1 MASWSRFG
9 PQTATRSAP
18 TTLASFSWIL
28 FFFLTCLSLSL
39 VWSDVEAPSR
49 WSFAMLPK
57 RVAAPEKDR
66 SSSPDRAHHCDPWR
80 LSNSPSSWTPFR
92 VRAST
97 RTCRCLPVR
106 LFNLSNYEQCPAP
119 LSRQAGTWRISKP
132 GCSSHDPPD
141 RRQLLLPP
149 SSISTP
155 SGSLAPVEI
164 DGGGGAE
171 GEDENDPSST
181 SFYFLQL
188 FGYLL
193 LYADV
198 RFWL

>member
-1 MASWSRFG
+1 MVSCNAAQASRG
-9 PQTATRSAP
+9 ARERPVK
-18 TTLASFSWIL
+18 
-28 FFFLTCLSLSL
+28 LSS
-39 VWSDVEAPSR
+39 
-49 WSFAMLPK
+49 M
-57 RVAAPEKDR
+57 
-66 SSSPDRAHHCDPWR
+66 SSPDRAPHCDPSWR
-80 LSNSPSSWTPFR
+80 LSNSPCSWIPFR

-106 LFNLSNYEQCPAP
+106 LFNLRNYEQCPAP

-132 GCSSHDPPD
+132 GCPLHDPLD

-149 SSISTP
+149 SSKSTP

-164 DGGGGAE
+164 DGGAE
-171 GEDENDPSST
+171 GEDENDPST
-181 SFYFLQL
+181 SLFFLQL

-198 RFWL
+198 RFWP